1 MGKIIARKSTE
12 TRAGCHSVSE
22 LFSTV
27 VIRSFV
33 PIFVAGLAETPF
45 NDRRLKGMMVT
56 QNSNINC
63 LFTIAPKIS
72 GGVHCCIYIH
82 STYPLRTVVKFPISC
97 INMQS

>member
-12 TRAGCHSVSE
+12 TRTGCHSVSE

-45 NDRRLKGMMVT
+45 NDGRLKGNYGDK
-56 QNSNINC
+56 Q
-63 LFTIAPKIS
+63 
-72 GGVHCCIYIH
+72 
-82 STYPLRTVVKFPISC
+82 
-97 INMQS
+97 

>member
-12 TRAGCHSVSE
+12 TRTGCHSVSE

-45 NDRRLKGMMVT
+45 NDGRLKGMMVT
-56 QNSNINC
+56 QNSNIN
-63 LFTIAPKIS
+63 
-72 GGVHCCIYIH
+72 
-82 STYPLRTVVKFPISC
+82 LRTVVKLLYQHAVVSC
-97 INMQS
+97 GVDSIIMVVNIRTYIP